1 MAKIGQRR
9 VAIFLLNGW
18 QVRLVDV
25 WRCALAL
32 EREHTFII
40 HKMIT
45 REIWNERKLFHIHMA
60 FRIRYYVTLL

>member
-40 HKMIT
+40 HNNDNQGDM
-45 REIWNERKLFHIHMA
+45 ERTETFSHSHGI
-60 FRIRYYVTLL
+60 